1 MNSVIPSLINRT
13 LINRKGL
20 VVVAVIAILALGTY
34 LLVPSNL
41 DFPKNSPGQK
51 VSINIA
57 NGELGSDIAKKLK
70 EAGVVKSTKPFLS
83 ALNSDPKAR
92 AIAPGVHL
100 VNSHLTTK
108 EAIAQLSDPK
118 LISNLVI
125 VKDGSTLSD
134 VLKSLKGDSN
144 IIFNTSEIKSVRPLF
159 ANPRNSLEGSLRPA
173 NYSFGPKTDLKQALT
188 QMVDQTRMSPTIRLI
203 SNGFN
208 GFTPYQLLT
217 IASLIQIEGDPTS
230 ANKVAQVIYN
240 RLKSGMPL
248 QLNSTVQYASGIRGK
263 IALSTR
269 ATQLNSPYNTYRNQG
284 LPPTPISNPSDF
296 AIKATVNPTPG
307 DWIYFITVAPGD
319 TRFTKSFTE
328 FQNWT
333 TEFNKN
339 LSLGEFK

>member
-1 MNSVIPSLINRT
+1 MKSLLFFWKNPRT
-13 LINRKGL
+13 LLLSGTL
-20 VVVAVIAILALGTY
+20 VSIAIGTY
-34 LLVPSNL
+34 LVLPSNL
-41 DFPKNSPGQK
+41 DFPKGTPGPK

-92 AIAPGVHL
+92 AIAPGIHL
-100 VNSHLTTK
+100 INSHVTTK

-118 LISNLVI
+118 SISNLVI
-125 VKDGSTLSD
+125 VKDGSTLTD

-144 IIFNTSEIKSVRPLF
+144 IIFNTSEIKLVKPLF
-159 ANPRNSLEGSLRPA
+159 ANPGNSLEGSLHPA
-173 NYSFGPKTDLKQALT
+173 NYSFGPSTRLSQALS
-188 QMVDQTRMSPTIRLI
+188 QMVEQARMSPATKLL
-203 SNGFN
+203 NHGFS
-208 GFTPYQLLT
+208 GFTPFQLLT
-217 IASLIQIEGDPTS
+217 IASLIQIEGDPGS
-230 ANKVAQVIYN
+230 GNKVARVIYN

-248 QLNSTVQYASGIRGK
+248 QLNSTVQYASGNRGK
-263 IALSTR
+263 IALSTK
-269 ATQLNSPYNTYRNQG
+269 ATQLNSPYNTYRNLG
-284 LPPTPISNPSDF
+284 LPPSPISNPSDF

-319 TRFTKSFTE
+319 TRFTKSFAE

-339 LSLGEFK
+339 LSLGKFK